1 MLLPANKLE
10 QALHQAAIDDKH
22 VEAFYALLMES
33 RVFILGKPAEE
44 VKSAD
49 FVLTD
54 DDELLINH
62 WESEEDKSPVIPFF
76 TSLQTLQKTIPEDE
90 PYLEVPSEALFR
102 MTLGVPMV
110 LNPNTEYG
118 MEFAPEDVVS
128 LLGSG
133 NVNNQGD
140 LLDGDDDEI
149 GDFDPD
155 GIYLDILE
163 KSPEQLISKLTSV
176 LGDYP
181 QVETGY
187 LAMIHEPSVN
197 EEPHLLV
204 GIKGHGDL
212 DETIQLIANRITEAD
227 NDSDY
232 EVFDFF
238 TVSEDDPDI
247 SDFLEEHVEPF
258 YTTTST
264 QIH

>member
-10 QALHQAAIDDKH
+10 QALHQAAIDEKH
-22 VEAFYALLMES
+22 IDAFYALLMES
-33 RVFILGKPAEE
+33 RVFILGKPAAEI
-44 VKSAD
+44 KSAD

-62 WESEEDKSPVIPFF
+62 WETEEDKSPVIPFF

-90 PYLEVPSEALFR
+90 PYLEVPTEALFR

-128 LLGSG
+128 LLGSDGLG
-133 NVNNQGD
+133 NEGD
-140 LLDGDDDEI
+140 LLDEEAEDY
-149 GDFDPD
+149 DPD
-155 GIYLDILE
+155 GIYLDVLIE
-163 KSPEQLISKLTSV
+163 TPEALVKKLTEV
-176 LGDYP
+176 MGEHA
-181 QVETGY
+181 QIETAY
-187 LAMIHEPSVN
+187 LAVIHEPAEN
-197 EEPHLLV
+197 EEPHLLI
-204 GIKGHGDL
+204 GIKGKGDL
-212 DETIQLIANRITEAD
+212 DETIETVANKITEAD

-232 EVFDFF
+232 EMFDFF
-238 TVSEDDPDI
+238 TINKEDPDI
-247 SDFLEEHVEPF
+247 SDFLIENVKPF

>member
-10 QALHQAAIDDKH
+10 QALHQAAIDEKH

-33 RVFILGKPAEE
+33 RVFILGKPAAEFE
-44 VKSAD
+44 SAN

-62 WESEEDKSPVIPFF
+62 WEAEEDKSPIIPFF

-90 PYLEVPSEALFR
+90 PYLEVPTEALFR

-118 MEFAPEDVVS
+118 MEFSPEDVVS
-128 LLGSG
+128 LLGSDD
-133 NVNNQGD
+133 VNNAGE
-140 LLDGDDDEI
+140 LLGDDD
-149 GDFDPD
+149 DLDPD
-155 GIYLDILE
+155 GIYLDVLRE
-163 KSPEQLISKLTSV
+163 TPEVLVAKLTEVIGEYS
-176 LGDYP
+176 
-181 QVETGY
+181 QIETAY
-187 LAMIHEPSVN
+187 LALIHEPSVDDQ
-197 EEPHLLV
+197 PHLLV
-204 GIKGHGDL
+204 GIKGNGNL
-212 DETIQLIANRITEAD
+212 DEAIESVANRVTEAD

-238 TVSEDDPDI
+238 TVSEADPDI
-247 SDFLEEHVEPF
+247 SEFLVDHVKPF
-258 YTTTST
+258 YSTNST

>member
-10 QALHQAAIDDKH
+10 QALHQAAIDEKH
-22 VEAFYALLMES
+22 VEDFYALLMES
-33 RVFILGKPAEE
+33 RVFILGKPAAE
-44 VKSAD
+44 VESAD

-62 WESEEDKSPVIPFF
+62 WESEEDKSPVIPLF

-90 PYLEVPSEALFR
+90 PYLEVPTEALFR

-118 MEFAPEDVVS
+118 MEFSPEDIVS
-128 LLGSG
+128 LLGSD
-133 NVNNQGD
+133 NVNNDGD
-140 LLDGDDDEI
+140 LLDED

-155 GIYLDILE
+155 GIYLDVLE
-163 KSPEQLISKLTSV
+163 ETPEQLVAKLTEV
-176 LGDYP
+176 IGEHA
-181 QVETGY
+181 QIETAY
-187 LAMIHEPSVN
+187 LAVIHEPSEN
-197 EEPHLLV
+197 DEPHLLV
-204 GIKGHGDL
+204 GIKGNGDL
-212 DETIQLIANRITEAD
+212 DEAIQSVANKITEAD

-232 EVFDFF
+232 EMFDFF
-238 TVSEDDPDI
+238 TITDEDPDI
-247 SDFLEEHVEPF
+247 SDFLLEHVKPF

>member
-22 VEAFYALLMES
+22 VEDFYALLMES
-33 RVFILGKPAEE
+33 RVFILGKPAVETE
-44 VKSAD
+44 SAD

-62 WESEEDKSPVIPFF
+62 WESEEDKSPIIPFF

-90 PYLEVPSEALFR
+90 PYLEVPTEALFR

-128 LLGSG
+128 LLGGG
-133 NVNNQGD
+133 NVNNEGD
-140 LLDGDDDEI
+140 LLDEDSEDL
-149 GDFDPD
+149 DPD
-155 GIYLDILE
+155 GIYLDVLTTPPE
-163 KSPEQLISKLTSV
+163 KLIARLTEV
-176 LGDYP
+176 MGEIP
-181 QVETGY
+181 AIETAY
-187 LAMIHEPSVN
+187 LAVIHEPSAN
-197 EEPHLLV
+197 PEPHLLV
-204 GIKGHGDL
+204 GIKGNTDI
-212 DETIQLIANRITEAD
+212 DEAIQTVANQITEDD
-227 NDSDY
+227 NDSGH

-238 TVSEDDPDI
+238 TVSEEDPDI
-247 SDFLEEHVEPF
+247 SDFLVDHVEPF

>member
-33 RVFILGKPAEE
+33 RVFILGKPAAE
-44 VKSAD
+44 VDSAD

-128 LLGSG
+128 LLGSS

-140 LLDGDDDEI
+140 LLDDESEE
-149 GDFDPD
+149 DFDPD
-155 GIYLDILE
+155 GIYLDVLE
-163 KSPEQLISKLTSV
+163 TPPEQLISKLTEV
-176 LGDYP
+176 LGEHLA
-181 QVETGY
+181 VETGY
-187 LAMIHEPSVN
+187 LAVIHEPAEN
-197 EEPHLLV
+197 DEPHLLI

-212 DETIQLIANRITEAD
+212 DETIQEIANSITEAD

-238 TVSEDDPDI
+238 TVSERDPDI
-247 SDFLEEHVEPF
+247 SDFLVEFVEPF
-258 YTTTST
+258 YNTTST
-264 QIH
+264 QLH

>member
-10 QALHQAAIDDKH
+10 QVLHQAAIDDKH
-22 VEAFYALLMES
+22 VEAFYELLMES
-33 RVFILGKPAEE
+33 RVFILGKPAAE
-44 VKSAD
+44 VESAD

-90 PYLEVPSEALFR
+90 PYLEVPTEALFR

-118 MEFAPEDVVS
+118 MEFGPEDIVS
-128 LLGSG
+128 LLGSS

-140 LLDGDDDEI
+140 LLDDE
-149 GDFDPD
+149 DLEEEFDPD
-155 GIYLDILE
+155 GVYLDVLE
-163 KSPEQLISKLTSV
+163 ETPEVLIAKLTEV
-176 LGDYP
+176 MGDYA
-181 QVETGY
+181 QIESGY
-187 LAMIHEPSVN
+187 LAVIHEPSVST
-197 EEPHLLV
+197 EPHLLV
-204 GIKGHGDL
+204 GVKGSGNL
-212 DETIQLIANRITEAD
+212 DETIQEVANRITEGD
-227 NDSDY
+227 NDSDF

-238 TVSEDDPDI
+238 TISEEDPDI
-247 SDFLEEHVEPF
+247 SDFLLEHVEPF

-264 QIH
+264 QLH